1 LFKRITISNIFGLQI
16 FQVLRFVSFLV
27 ISIVFTKST
36 LSVKDIGDFEL
47 LLFIASAVS
56 FFWITGI
63 IQSLLPLFNNNN
75 SYPFRKQRYKRKSP
89 EIFNSFLLL
98 LVFSFLLAL
107 TGYFIQGKIMVY
119 KGGEPLP
126 YGNYLLLYIF
136 LSSPACLVEYI
147 YLLYNK
153 TSKILIY
160 GFLTFSLQ
168 TIFVVAPVIL
178 GYGLIVGI
186 WGLLF
191 VTTFRFIW
199 LLALIKKYSE
209 IKLSWVFIKEHINL
223 ATPLVISTLLSGSAQ
238 YIDGL
243 IVSAK
248 FPPEKFA
255 LFRYGAKEMPLVVTL
270 ASGLNNAMLTQ
281 FRQLG
286 QIKQSLLTLKKR
298 SLRLM
303 HILFP
308 ISILLLFFSDIIFP
322 TIFTVRFSS
331 SSGVFMVYLLLIV
344 SRLVFPQTILIGL
357 KKMKVVMMASILE
370 IILNVTLTLILI
382 PNYGIVGVAV
392 ATVVIYIVEKFALI
406 AYNYYR
412 LNIKPSEYV
421 PIAWY
426 SIYSVTTVVLFV
438 LIDHRIINFRF
449 W

>member
-1 LFKRITISNIFGLQI
+1 MFKRITISNIFGLQI
-16 FQVLRFVSFLV
+16 FQVLRFVSFLA

-75 SYPFRKQRYKRKSP
+75 SYPFQKERHKYKSP
-89 EIFNSFLLL
+89 EIFNSFLLIL
-98 LVFSFLLAL
+98 FFSLLLAL
-107 TGYFIQGKIMVY
+107 TGYFFQEKIMVY

-126 YGNYLLLYIF
+126 YADYILLYIF
-136 LSSPACLVEYI
+136 FSSPACLVEYI

-153 TSKILIY
+153 TANILIY
-160 GFLTFSLQ
+160 GFISFTLQ
-168 TIFVVAPVIL
+168 TVLIVYPVVL
-178 GYGLIVGI
+178 GYGLIVSI
-186 WGLLF
+186 WGLLI
-191 VTTFRFIW
+191 VTAIRFIW
-199 LLALIKKYSE
+199 LMVLLKKYSE
-209 IKLSWVFIKEHINL
+209 IKFSWVFIKEHINL
-223 ATPLVISTLLSGSAQ
+223 ATPLIISTLLSGSAQ

-281 FRQLG
+281 FRQIDH
-286 QIKQSLLTLKKR
+286 IKQGLLTLKKR

-308 ISILLLFFSDIIFP
+308 ISILLLFFSDLIFP
-322 TIFTVRFSS
+322 TIFTIRFSS
-331 SSGVFMVYLLLIV
+331 SSGVFMVYLLLIL

-357 KKMKVVMMASILE
+357 KKMKIVMLASILE
-370 IILNVTLTLILI
+370 IVLNITLTLILI

-406 AYNYYR
+406 AYNYYK
-412 LNIKPSEYV
+412 LDIKPSDYI
-421 PIAWY
+421 PIGWY
-426 SIYSVTTVVLFV
+426 LAYSVTIVVLFV
-438 LIDHRIINFRF
+438 LIDHRIIDFRF